1 MFDKNSKIYDFFNN
15 YFPPITE
22 ENIIRRTF
30 IFYGMLFLFLFSI
43 PIVQKN
49 LSLLTF
55 GILSISLFFLVVN
68 VLSFIT
74 SKNIPNFLLLFT
86 YFKGFKLFMFIY
98 VIYLMITLLSTLYF
112 PNKTEF
118 LGNLYIIGFAVF
130 PIIIFF
136 YYILRLIRTVKLKF
150 TKEKI

>member
-1 MFDKNSKIYDFFNN
+1 MRQTGRRTEPKNLDAVKREQHFIENGKNTNRPESLKNKNRKTLKIAIILVIILLIMSLIFAINNPQASFPWNN
-15 YFPPITE
+15 YIT
-22 ENIIRRTF
+22 
-30 IFYGMLFLFLFSI
+30 Y
-43 PIVQKN
+43 P
-49 LSLLTF
+49 
-55 GILSISLFFLVVN
+55 
-68 VLSFIT
+68 
-74 SKNIPNFLLLFT
+74 
-86 YFKGFKLFMFIY
+86 IY